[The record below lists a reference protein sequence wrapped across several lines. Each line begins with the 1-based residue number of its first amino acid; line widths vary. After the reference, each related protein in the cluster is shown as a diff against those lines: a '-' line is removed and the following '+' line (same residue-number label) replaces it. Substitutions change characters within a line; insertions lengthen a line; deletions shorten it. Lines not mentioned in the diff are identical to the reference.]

1 MLAHLSVPY
10 VDVSA
15 GDLCW
20 ALAAPSG
27 LPPLATVDV
36 ALRSATVRLTV
47 LGASHE
53 VVASMGPVTCTE
65 VVACG
70 MSWGGPL
77 PSSATRRLAGLQYR
91 IASTVLRLDAGE
103 LARRTRNL
111 RARLA
116 EDGQALVAAFPGHAE
131 AVTALA
137 VRGDERRVEW
147 RTWHAYPLT
156 GELVLTTTRLWAP

>member
-1 MLAHLSVPY
+1 MLAQLSVPY

-20 ALAAPSG
+20 ALAADTG
-27 LPPLATVDV
+27 LFPLASVDV
-36 ALRSATVRLTV
+36 DLGVARVRLNV

-53 VVASMGPVTCTE
+53 VVATIGGVTCTE

-70 MSWGGPL
+70 VGAGGPL
-77 PSSATRRLAGLQYR
+77 PPAATRELPGLVYR
-91 IASTVLRLDAGE
+91 MTSTVLRLDAGA
-103 LARRTRNL
+103 LAGRTRQL

-116 EDGQALVAAFPGHAE
+116 NDERALVASFPGHAE

-137 VRGDERRVEW
+137 VAGDERGLEW

-156 GELVLTTTRLWAP
+156 GELVITATRLSPP